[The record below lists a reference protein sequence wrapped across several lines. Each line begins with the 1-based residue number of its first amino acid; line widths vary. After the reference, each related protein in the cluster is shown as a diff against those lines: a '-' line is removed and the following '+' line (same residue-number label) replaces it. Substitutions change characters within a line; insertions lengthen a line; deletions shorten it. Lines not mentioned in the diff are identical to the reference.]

1 MLRLSSLNS
10 TRQQSCLVGLGRWRI
25 ESLTPQFD
33 DVTLVRR
40 SAWCP
45 VPLDRPSNR
54 DEYSL
59 RFETPDNTCNKQRG
73 VLGSAFL
80 EEKYVLLCLSA
91 RAITEAAQDQ
101 ARHAPL
107 PADLRHR
114 RAFHLGRVGFELF
127 AQRVLLRGRGH
138 ASPVTITP
146 VTTPRGPFSR
156 GRLHRRELEVQ
167 CSLFS
172 HGQQA
177 RVGWK
182 EEGVR
187 LAGERVHRPADAKP
201 FQGPLSIIMVCR
213 FGADHDIA
221 GAEVWV
227 EASSDPGE
235 KDVGRLELLDK

>member
-1 MLRLSSLNS
+1 MTREFFAPEQKRWVAPSIHLASASMLRLNFLNC

-33 DVTLVRR
+33 DLLIGR

-54 DEYSL
+54 DECSL
-59 RFETPDNTCNKQRG
+59 AFETPDNTCYEQRR
-73 VLGSAFL
+73 VLGSAL
-80 EEKYVLLCLSA
+80 LKEKYVLLCLSA

-138 ASPVTITP
+138 KRISRHDH
-146 VTTPRGPFSR
+146 PRDDPRDPLPR
-156 GRLHRRELEVQ
+156 GRLHGRELEVQ

-172 HGQQA
+172 QRQ
-177 RVGWK
+177 
-182 EEGVR
+182 
-187 LAGERVHRPADAKP
+187 
-201 FQGPLSIIMVCR
+201 
-213 FGADHDIA
+213 
-221 GAEVWV
+221 
-227 EASSDPGE
+227 
-235 KDVGRLELLDK
+235 

>member
-138 ASPVTITP
+138 KRISRHDH
-146 VTTPRGPFSR
+146 PRDDPRDPLPR
-156 GRLHRRELEVQ
+156 GRLHGGELEIQ

-172 HGQQA
+172 
-177 RVGWK
+177 
-182 EEGVR
+182 
-187 LAGERVHRPADAKP
+187 
-201 FQGPLSIIMVCR
+201 QG
-213 FGADHDIA
+213 
-221 GAEVWV
+221 
-227 EASSDPGE
+227 
-235 KDVGRLELLDK
+235 